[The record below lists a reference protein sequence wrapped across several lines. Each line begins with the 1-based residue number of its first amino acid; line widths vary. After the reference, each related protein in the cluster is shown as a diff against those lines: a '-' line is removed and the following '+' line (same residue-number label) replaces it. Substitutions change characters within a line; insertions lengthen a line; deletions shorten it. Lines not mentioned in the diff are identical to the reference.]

1 MRLESTGK
9 FWRVFSTAVLGLALT
24 ACGIANS
31 NTAMPGAQQP
41 IDTTAATACAPFG
54 ASYIRTTL
62 YFGLSHPSGVVSDAS
77 WQSFL
82 RDEITPRFPNGL
94 TVWEA
99 DGQWRGA
106 DGALVRERTKVVSLV
121 HAEPRRPMPRSGQSS
136 KGTNASSNR
145 NPCFGRRRVSARLL
159 DGRKPRR
166 CLSNTN

>member
-121 HAEPRRPMPRSGQSS
+121 HADTAPA
-136 KGTNASSNR
+136 NAALGAIVEGYKRKFEQESVLR
-145 NPCFGRRRVSARLL
+145 ETARVCAAA
-159 DGRKPRR
+159 
-166 CLSNTN
+166 